1 MTSAFVCAFSMAQ
14 NVSKYVLQDCY
25 SLMKAQEE
33 IDRVLQGRSAS
44 FEDIKDLK
52 FLTRCINESMRLY
65 PHPPVGCSPCLSTW
79 LIFILMGTS
88 NRE

>member
-1 MTSAFVCAFSMAQ
+1 MLSMFLLL
-14 NVSKYVLQDCY
+14 NYILQDSG

-33 IDRVLQGRSAS
+33 VDRILQGRPPS

-65 PHPPVGCSPCLSTW
+65 PHPPVGCNPFPS
-79 LIFILMGTS
+79 MGY
-88 NRE
+88 